1 MLLLDPIQT
10 SDAVSIGLWLNTGS
24 RDEAENEHG
33 FSHFAEHMLFKGTGK
48 RSHYDIALEIDGAGG
63 EINGATGKEN
73 TNYFIN
79 SSSEYALKAL
89 DVLTDMYFNS
99 TFNKGEFEKERAV
112 ILDEIDMSF
121 DDPDDYV
128 GELYSGVLWGRIPFG
143 LPVIGEREDIE
154 KVSVKNLKS
163 FYRRHYLQERLIVS
177 VAGRVDAGEIRGEV
191 ERLLKRQTRRTGS
204 SGPESGAP
212 GARASG
218 GAEPVGGGVVPSA
231 RKRAALS
238 PASTRSS
245 RLRSSTASP
254 SSATLSSSTT
264 QPPEAA
270 PSSAK
275 TLSSA
280 PRRRRKPKALR
291 GRRVVSRDIEQV
303 YFICGR
309 EGYGYRDENRYPMA
323 LFNTILGNSFSSRLF
338 QRVREKLGLCYSIAS
353 SATSYSDVG
362 EFSVSFSTSGR
373 NLPRVLDAVNREL
386 ALVKNGDITG
396 DELEMA
402 KRRFKGN
409 YVLAKENNE
418 WKMVKMAMQ
427 DMLYGRLIPY
437 DETLMKIDRVTLDDL
452 NRVGGEI
459 LSSAAFSIA
468 SVGPREQHKYLE
480 GFQFTF

>member
-1 MLLLDPIQT
+1 MPEKYLLGKGTVLLLDPIQT

-24 RDEAENEHG
+24 RDEGEREHG
-33 FSHFAEHMLFKGTGK
+33 FSHFTEHMLFKGTEK
-48 RSHYDIALEIDGAGG
+48 RSHYDIALDIDGAGG

-79 SSSEYALKAL
+79 SSSEYALRAL
-89 DVLTDMYFNS
+89 DILTDMYFNS
-99 TFNKGEFEKERAV
+99 TFDKGEFDKERAV

-154 KVSVKNLKS
+154 KVTVRNLKK
-163 FYRRHYLQERLIVS
+163 FYKRHYLEERLIVS
-177 VAGRVDAGEIRGEV
+177 AAGKIDPAEIRREV
-191 ERLLKRQTRRTGS
+191 ERLLKRQAEKDGSNGPGTRGVQS
-204 SGPESGAP
+204 
-212 GARASG
+212 RASTST
-218 GAEPVGGGVVPSA
+218 PSTTI
-231 RKRAALS
+231 S
-238 PASTRSS
+238 
-245 RLRSSTASP
+245 
-254 SSATLSSSTT
+254 LSSIR
-264 QPPEAA
+264 PPEAA
-270 PSSAK
+270 PRSSRALPSKAALTSATTPSSA
-275 TLSSA
+275 SC
-280 PRRRRKPKALR
+280 RRRKPKALK

-373 NLPRVLDAVNREL
+373 NLPRVLDAVDREL
-386 ALVKNGDITG
+386 ALAKNGDMTR
-396 DELEMA
+396 DELEMS
-402 KRRFKGN
+402 KRRFRGN

-427 DMLYGRLIPY
+427 EMLYGRLIPY
-437 DETLMKIDRVTLDDL
+437 DETLMKIDKVTLDDL
-452 NRVGGEI
+452 NRVGEEI
-459 LSSAAFSIA
+459 LSSSAFSIA
-468 SVGPREQHKYLE
+468 SVGPREQHRYLE

>member
-1 MLLLDPIQT
+1 MPEKHILGKGTVLLIDPIRT

-24 RDEAENEHG
+24 RDEGEHEHG
-33 FSHFAEHMLFKGTGK
+33 FSHFTEHMLFKGTGK

-79 SSSEYALKAL
+79 SSSEYALNAL
-89 DVLTDMYFNS
+89 DILTDMYLDSAFD
-99 TFNKGEFEKERAV
+99 KDEFEKERAV

-143 LPVIGEREDIE
+143 LPVIGEREHIE
-154 KVSVKNLKS
+154 KVEVKDLKR
-163 FYRRHYLQERLIVS
+163 FYRRHYLEERMVVS
-177 VAGRVDAGEIRGEV
+177 VAGNVDPAEIRRGLLRLLRRRREGVGAGEPGVRS
-191 ERLLKRQTRRTGS
+191 RPSRAKPPSSSASRSGS
-204 SGPESGAP
+204 
-212 GARASG
+212 
-218 GAEPVGGGVVPSA
+218 
-231 RKRAALS
+231 
-238 PASTRSS
+238 RSS
-245 RLRSSTASP
+245 RAIPP
-254 SSATLSSSTT
+254 SSRSMSPDATR
-264 QPPEAA
+264 
-270 PSSAK
+270 PSSNG
-275 TLSSA
+275 
-280 PRRRRKPKALR
+280 RRKPKALK

-362 EFSVSFSTSGR
+362 EFSVSFATSGK
-373 NLPRVLDAVNREL
+373 NLPRVLDAVDREL
-386 ALVKNGDITG
+386 TLVKNGDIT
-396 DELEMA
+396 DAELEMA
-402 KRRFKGN
+402 KRRFRGN

-427 DMLYGRLIPY
+427 EMLYGRLIPY
-437 DETLMKIDRVTLDDL
+437 DETLMKIGKVTLDDV
-452 NRVGGEI
+452 NRVGGEM
-459 LSSAAFSIA
+459 LSSSAFSIA
-468 SVGPREQHKYLE
+468 SVGPREQRRYLE

>member
-1 MLLLDPIQT
+1 MPEKHIMGKGAVLLVDPIRT
-10 SDAVSIGLWLNTGS
+10 SEAVSIGLWLNTGS
-24 RDEAENEHG
+24 RDEGEREHG
-33 FSHFAEHMLFKGTGK
+33 FSHFTEHMLFKGTGK

-79 SSSEYALKAL
+79 SSSEYALNAL
-89 DVLTDMYFNS
+89 NILTDMYFNS
-99 TFNKGEFEKERAV
+99 VFDKDEFEKERAV

-143 LPVIGEREDIE
+143 LPVIGEREHIE
-154 KVSVKNLKS
+154 KAAVKDLKR
-163 FYRRHYLQERLIVS
+163 FYRRHYLEERLIVS
-177 VAGRVDAGEIRGEV
+177 VAGKVDPAEIRREV
-191 ERLLKRQTRRTGS
+191 ARLLRRRR
-204 SGPESGAP
+204 EGA
-212 GARASG
+212 
-218 GAEPVGGGVVPSA
+218 GAEESKVRSRPPRAQSPSPSA
-231 RKRAALS
+231 S
-238 PASTRSS
+238 RS
-245 RLRSSTASP
+245 RSP
-254 SSATLSSSTT
+254 SSRATT
-264 QPPEAA
+264 
-270 PSSAK
+270 PSSRPMSPEMARP
-275 TLSSA
+275 SSHG
-280 PRRRRKPKALR
+280 RRKPKALK

-362 EFSVSFSTSGR
+362 EFSVSFATSGK

-386 ALVKNGDITG
+386 TLVKCGDIT
-396 DELEMA
+396 DAELEMA

-427 DMLYGRLIPY
+427 EMLYGRLIPY
-437 DETLMKIDRVTLDDL
+437 DETLMKIDKVTLDDV
-452 NRVGGEI
+452 NKVGGEM
-459 LSSAAFSIA
+459 LSSSAFSIA

-480 GFQFTF
+480 GFRFTF